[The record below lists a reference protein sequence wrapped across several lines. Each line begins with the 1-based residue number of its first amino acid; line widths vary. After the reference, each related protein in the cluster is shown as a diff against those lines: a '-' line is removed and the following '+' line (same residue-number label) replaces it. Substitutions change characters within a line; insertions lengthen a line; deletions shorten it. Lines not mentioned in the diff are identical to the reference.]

1 MRRWGLFPLF
11 LIAVLGTYSAAVESG
26 YQPLTIIRA
35 EVKTRDRVLLYL
47 VNTPIYQEDPYFE
60 VAVRAGDQVLIGER
74 DPEKKL
80 EILPLDWKPGALVL
94 GRADKHHLFL
104 KRPDGTE
111 MKFIITRRKKTPPEK
126 EQ

>member
-1 MRRWGLFPLF
+1 MRRSGLFLLL
-11 LIAVLGTYSAAVESG
+11 LIVALGTYSAAVESG

-47 VNTPIYQEDPYFE
+47 VNTPIYQQDPYFE
-60 VAVRAGDQVLIGER
+60 VAVRAGDQILIGER
-74 DPEKKL
+74 DPEKKW
-80 EILPLDWKPGALVL
+80 EMLPFDWKPGAAVL

-111 MKFIITRRKKTPPEK
+111 MKFIITRRTKTATEK